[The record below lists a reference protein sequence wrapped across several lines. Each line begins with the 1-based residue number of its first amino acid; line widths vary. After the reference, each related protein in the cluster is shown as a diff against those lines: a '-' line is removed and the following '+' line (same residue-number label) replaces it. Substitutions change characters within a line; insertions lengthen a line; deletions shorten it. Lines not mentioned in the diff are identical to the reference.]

1 MLIVITSVSKPE
13 EFNYVQRMQKVNCE
27 RLTSSYEFY
36 LTCSKN
42 VAKRTRKRLHGTSAV
57 NSTIDRA
64 KRDWQ
69 QNRPR
74 ITIRVAPALL
84 EAVYF
89 NVGRQPRV
97 KHRLGMVEETTDCL
111 TVSITILLLIL
122 DFISMLEAICDPG
135 HYLVRQS

>member
-1 MLIVITSVSKPE
+1 MV
-13 EFNYVQRMQKVNCE
+13 C
-27 RLTSSYEFY
+27 
-36 LTCSKN
+36 
-42 VAKRTRKRLHGTSAV
+42 
-57 NSTIDRA
+57 STIDRA

-84 EAVYF
+84 EALLEAVYF
-89 NVGRQPRV
+89 NIGRQPRV

-111 TVSITILLLIL
+111 TVSITILLLSL

-135 HYLVRQS
+135 HYL

>member
-1 MLIVITSVSKPE
+1 MVDISCRQIYLVIDIKYSWS
-13 EFNYVQRMQKVNCE
+13 NLLY
-27 RLTSSYEFY
+27 SS
-36 LTCSKN
+36 
-42 VAKRTRKRLHGTSAV
+42 
-57 NSTIDRA
+57 IDRA
-64 KRDWQ
+64 KRDWK
-69 QNRPR
+69 QNRPQ

>member
-1 MLIVITSVSKPE
+1 MIDLLSL
-13 EFNYVQRMQKVNCE
+13 N
-27 RLTSSYEFY
+27 
-36 LTCSKN
+36 
-42 VAKRTRKRLHGTSAV
+42 
-57 NSTIDRA
+57 IDRA

-111 TVSITILLLIL
+111 TVSITILLL
-122 DFISMLEAICDPG
+122 MMMAI
-135 HYLVRQS
+135 VM